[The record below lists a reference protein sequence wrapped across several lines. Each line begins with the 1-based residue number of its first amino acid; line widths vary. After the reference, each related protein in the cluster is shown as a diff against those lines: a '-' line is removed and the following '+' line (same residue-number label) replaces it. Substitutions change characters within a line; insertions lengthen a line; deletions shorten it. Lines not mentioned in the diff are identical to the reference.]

1 MKLFEFLVSLLI
13 GIEILKKPLTV
24 FIVRNQLF
32 WVSPH
37 FTRKSLYTYIMKFTF
52 EKMAESA
59 IFSQS
64 QAGKDI
70 LTIFGRVCELILKT
84 DVLKDVLIKF

>member
-1 MKLFEFLVSLLI
+1 
-13 GIEILKKPLTV
+13 
-24 FIVRNQLF
+24 
-32 WVSPH
+32 
-37 FTRKSLYTYIMKFTF
+37 MKFTF

-59 IFSQS
+59 IFPQS